1 MLLKYFSD
9 VFKPFFYLLK
19 RFTAE
24 IIGNVVLKQQ
34 GDASA
39 DIKHMDNTI
48 VVGRFGWIVFCKDG
62 RKEMEIYDCTADE
75 NMILMDI
82 VVDGYE
88 QR

>member
-1 MLLKYFSD
+1 MHIRVPVLTKRGNVFAVFGDERVQLMLLKYFSD

-48 VVGRFGWIVFCKDG
+48 VVGRFG
-62 RKEMEIYDCTADE
+62 
-75 NMILMDI
+75 
-82 VVDGYE
+82 
-88 QR
+88 